1 MGGTVVVGVVEE
13 EEEAKERSW
22 EERKEEKRWGLGW
35 QGKWGRDGSG
45 GRGEWDGLFLF
56 AGEGRESSHSC
67 CCGASETRVRF
78 VAFFFFLGRRGAFF
92 LCVVVLSASF
102 CVFGLFFFSPPSVHC
117 GPGAVRMCNAE
128 EINRS
133 FLMRKEGYS
142 LFFLLLMIAET
153 TVVYSIRF
161 FFPCPFFCFL
171 SLRKE

>member
-1 MGGTVVVGVVEE
+1 MGCFFSREKDAKAPTHVVVEPQRPE
-13 EEEAKERSW
+13 L
-22 EERKEEKRWGLGW
+22 GLW
-35 QGKWGRDGSG
+35 LS
-45 GRGEWDGLFLF
+45 
-56 AGEGRESSHSC
+56 
-67 CCGASETRVRF
+67 
-78 VAFFFFLGRRGAFF
+78 FFFLGRRGAFF